1 MNKVEDSRVNIFYK
15 ENMIFFC
22 KFTREHKV
30 IGFPKLKL
38 YVESPRIMINKC
50 VLTNCSA
57 GGKMYQLFWRK
68 IYKMW

>member
-30 IGFPKLKL
+30 IGFFKVK
-38 YVESPRIMINKC
+38 VICRESKD
-50 VLTNCSA
+50 
-57 GGKMYQLFWRK
+57 YD
-68 IYKMW
+68 